1 MPNYVINK
9 VTCDN
14 MDELKKLLL
23 NKDEN
28 VDFNIIIPKPKDL
41 DIASGS
47 HSYDIQSRYFHTEE
61 AERKLAKQRRII
73 GNVLEILYNN
83 TMTQEEFVKKVMADE
98 KLIKKIKAFK
108 GWYSRKSKN
117 IKYAMKKKELTETL
131 ENYIKGFFNIKR
143 YGKRDWY
150 DWSIENWGT
159 KWNACATVVDSDAI
173 EFQTAWST
181 PIPVFVELSKRLKDI
196 TITVDYAD
204 EDIGSNCG
212 TLEILNG
219 AVSRYEP
226 DNPEKFACDIWGYD
240 YAEYCKECEEYEES
254 NNDE

>member
-9 VTCDN
+9 VTCDD

-28 VDFNIIIPKPKDL
+28 VDFNIVIPRPEEL
-41 DIASGS
+41 DVTSGS
-47 HSYDIQSRYFHTEE
+47 HSYDIPSRYFHTEE

-83 TMTQEEFVKKVMADE
+83 TMTQEEFVRKVMADE

-117 IKYAMKKKELTETL
+117 IKYAMKKKELAETL

-143 YGKRDWY
+143 YKARDWY
-150 DWSIENWGT
+150 EWSIENWGT
-159 KWNACATVVDSDAI
+159 KWNGGDTVVDSDII

-181 PIPVFVELSKRLKDI
+181 PVPVFVELSKCMKDVA
-196 TITVDYAD
+196 ITVDYAD

-219 AVSRYEP
+219 EVTESKPE
-226 DNPEKFACDIWGYD
+226 NPRQFACDLWGYD
-240 YAEYCKECEEYEES
+240 ESDFEDEES

>member
-73 GNVLEILYNN
+73 GNVLEMLYNN
-83 TMTQEEFVKKVMADE
+83 TMTQAEFVKKVMADE

-143 YGKRDWY
+143 YGERDWY

-159 KWNACATVVDSDAI
+159 KWNAGDTVVYSDVI

-181 PIPVFVELSKRLKDI
+181 PIPVFVELSKRLKDT
-196 TITVDYAD
+196 TIAVDYAD

-212 TLEILNG
+212 TLEFFNG
-219 AVSRYEP
+219 QMLQFEP
-226 DNPEKFACDIWGYD
+226 ENPRKFACDLWGYD
-240 YAEYCKECEEYEES
+240 ESDFEDEES
-254 NNDE
+254 NND

>member
-9 VTCDN
+9 VTCDD

-28 VDFNIIIPKPKDL
+28 VDFNIVIPRPEEL
-41 DIASGS
+41 DITSGS
-47 HSYDIQSRYFHTEE
+47 HSYDIPSRYFHTEE

-83 TMTQEEFVKKVMADE
+83 TMTQKEFVKTVMADE

-143 YGKRDWY
+143 YGERDWY
-150 DWSIENWGT
+150 DWSIKNWGT
-159 KWNACATVVDSDAI
+159 KWNAGDTVVYSDFI

-181 PIPVFVELSKRLKDI
+181 PIPVFVELSKRLKNVEI
-196 TITVDYAD
+196 NVDYAD

-212 TLEILNG
+212 SLLIING
-219 AVSRYEP
+219 NVHQFEP
-226 DNPEKFACDIWGYD
+226 DNPREFACNMWGYD
-240 YAEYCKECEEYEES
+240 YAEYCKEREE
-254 NNDE
+254 

>member
-1 MPNYVINK
+1 MTNHVINK

-23 NKDEN
+23 NKNEN

-41 DIASGS
+41 DITSGS
-47 HSYDIQSRYFHTEE
+47 HSCDIQSRYFHTEE

-73 GNVLEILYNN
+73 GNVLEILYDN

-143 YGKRDWY
+143 YGERDWY

-159 KWNACATVVDSDAI
+159 KWNAGDTVVYSDVI

-181 PIPVFVELSKRLKDI
+181 PIPVFVELSKRLKNVEI
-196 TITVDYAD
+196 NVDYAD

-212 TLEILNG
+212 SLLIING
-219 AVSRYEP
+219 NVHQFEP
-226 DNPEKFACDIWGYD
+226 DNPREFACNMWGYD
-240 YAEYCKECEEYEES
+240 YDEYCKECEEYEES
-254 NNDE
+254 SND

>member
-28 VDFNIIIPKPKDL
+28 VDFNIIIPRPEDL
-41 DIASGS
+41 NITSGS

-61 AERKLAKQRRII
+61 TERKLAKQRRII
-73 GNVLEILYNN
+73 RNVLEILYNN

-117 IKYAMKKKELTETL
+117 IKYAMKKKELIETL

-143 YGKRDWY
+143 YGEIDWY

-159 KWNACATVVDSDAI
+159 KWNAGDTVVYSDVI
-173 EFQTAWST
+173 EFQTAWPT
-181 PIPVFVELSKRLKDI
+181 PIPVFVELSKRMKDVAI
-196 TITVDYAD
+196 IVHYAD

-212 TLEILNG
+212 TLVIVNG
-219 AVSRYEP
+219 EVSECEP
-226 DNPEKFACDIWGYD
+226 VNPIKFACNMWGYD
-240 YAEYCKECEEYEES
+240 YDEYCKECEEYEG
-254 NNDE
+254 D

>member
-1 MPNYVINK
+1 MTNHVINK

-41 DIASGS
+41 DITSGS
-47 HSYDIQSRYFHTEE
+47 HSCDIQSRYFHTEE

-73 GNVLEILYNN
+73 GNVLEMLYNN
-83 TMTQEEFVKKVMADE
+83 TMTQAEFVKKVMADE

-143 YGKRDWY
+143 YGERDWY

-159 KWNACATVVDSDAI
+159 KWNAGDTVVDSDVI

-219 AVSRYEP
+219 GVSEFK
-226 DNPEKFACDIWGYD
+226 PETPRQFACDLWGYD
-240 YAEYCKECEEYEES
+240 ESDFEDEES

>member
-9 VTCDN
+9 VTCDD

-28 VDFNIIIPKPKDL
+28 VDFNIVIPRPEEL
-41 DIASGS
+41 DITSGS
-47 HSYDIQSRYFHTEE
+47 HSYDIPSRYFHTEE
-61 AERKLAKQRRII
+61 DERKLAKQRRII
-73 GNVLEILYNN
+73 GNVLEMLYNN
-83 TMTQEEFVKKVMADE
+83 TMTQAEFVKKVMADE

-143 YGKRDWY
+143 YGERDWY

-159 KWNACATVVDSDAI
+159 KWNAGDTVVYSDFI

-219 AVSRYEP
+219 GVSRCEP
-226 DNPEKFACDIWGYD
+226 DNPREFACDMWGYD
-240 YAEYCKECEEYEES
+240 YAEYCKECEE
-254 NNDE
+254 

>member
-9 VTCDN
+9 VTCDD

-28 VDFNIIIPKPKDL
+28 VDFNIVIPRPEEL
-41 DIASGS
+41 DITSGS
-47 HSYDIQSRYFHTEE
+47 HSYDIPSRYFHTEE

-83 TMTQEEFVKKVMADE
+83 TMTQKEFVKTVMADE

-143 YGKRDWY
+143 YGERDWY

-159 KWNACATVVDSDAI
+159 KWNAGDTVVYSDII

-181 PIPVFVELSKRLKDI
+181 PIPVFVELSKRLKNVEI
-196 TITVDYAD
+196 NVDYAD

-212 TLEILNG
+212 SLLIING
-219 AVSRYEP
+219 NVHQFEP
-226 DNPEKFACDIWGYD
+226 DNPREFACNMWGYD
-240 YAEYCKECEEYEES
+240 YAEYCKECEE
-254 NNDE
+254 

>member
-1 MPNYVINK
+1 MPNYVINR
-9 VTCDN
+9 VTCDD
-14 MDELKKLLL
+14 MDELRKLLL

-28 VDFNIIIPKPKDL
+28 VDFNIVIPRPEEL
-41 DIASGS
+41 DITSGS
-47 HSYDIQSRYFHTEE
+47 HSYDIPSSYFHTEE

-117 IKYAMKKKELTETL
+117 IKYAMKKNELTETL

-143 YGKRDWY
+143 YGERDWY
-150 DWSIENWGT
+150 DWSIKNWGT
-159 KWNACATVVDSDAI
+159 KWNAGDTVVYSDVI

-181 PIPVFVELSKRLKDI
+181 PIPVFVELSKRLKNVEI
-196 TITVDYAD
+196 NVDYAD

-212 TLEILNG
+212 SLLIING
-219 AVSRYEP
+219 NVHQFEP
-226 DNPEKFACDIWGYD
+226 DNPREFACNMWGYD
-240 YAEYCKECEEYEES
+240 YDEYCKEREE
-254 NNDE
+254 

>member
-9 VTCDN
+9 VTCDD

-28 VDFNIIIPKPKDL
+28 VDFNIVIPRPEEL
-41 DIASGS
+41 DITSGS
-47 HSYDIQSRYFHTEE
+47 HSYDIPSRYFHTEE

-73 GNVLEILYNN
+73 GNVLEMLYDN
-83 TMTQEEFVKKVMADE
+83 TMTQAEFVKKVMADE

-143 YGKRDWY
+143 YGERDWY

-159 KWNACATVVDSDAI
+159 KWNAGDTVVYSDII

-181 PIPVFVELSKRLKDI
+181 PIPVFVELSKRLKNVEI
-196 TITVDYAD
+196 NVDYAD

-212 TLEILNG
+212 SLLIING
-219 AVSRYEP
+219 NVHQFEP
-226 DNPEKFACDIWGYD
+226 DNPREFACNMWGYD
-240 YAEYCKECEEYEES
+240 YDEYCKEREE
-254 NNDE
+254 

>member
-28 VDFNIIIPKPKDL
+28 VDFNIIIPRPEEL

-47 HSYDIQSRYFHTEE
+47 HSYDIQSSYFHTEE

-73 GNVLEILYNN
+73 GNVLEILYDN

-150 DWSIENWGT
+150 EWSIENWGT
-159 KWNACATVVDSDAI
+159 KWNAGATVVDSDVI

-181 PIPVFVELSKRLKDI
+181 PIPVFVELSKRLKDVA
-196 TITVDYAD
+196 ITVDYAD
-204 EDIGSNCG
+204 KDIVSNCG

-219 AVSRYEP
+219 EVTKSKPE
-226 DNPEKFACDIWGYD
+226 NPRQFACDLWGYD
-240 YAEYCKECEEYEES
+240 ES
-254 NNDE
+254 DF

>member
-9 VTCDN
+9 VTCAN

-28 VDFNIIIPKPKDL
+28 VDFNIIIPQPEDL
-41 DIASGS
+41 DITSGS
-47 HSYDIQSRYFHTEE
+47 HSYDIPSKYFFTEE
-61 AERKLAKQRRII
+61 TKRKLEKQRRII
-73 GNVLEILYNN
+73 GNVLEMLYDD
-83 TMTQEEFVKKVMADE
+83 TMTQAEFVQKVLEDK
-98 KLIKKIKAFK
+98 KLIKTIKAFK

-143 YGKRDWY
+143 YGERDWY
-150 DWSIENWGT
+150 DWSIKNWGT
-159 KWNACATVVDSDAI
+159 KWNAGDTVVDSDVI

-196 TITVDYAD
+196 PIIVHYAD

-212 TLEILNG
+212 TLVIVNG
-219 AVSRYEP
+219 NVHQCEP
-226 DNPEKFACDIWGYD
+226 VNPSKFACNMWGRDYD
-240 YAEYCKECEEYEES
+240 EYCKECEEYEG
-254 NNDE
+254 D

>member
-1 MPNYVINK
+1 MPNYVINR
-9 VTCDN
+9 VTCDD

-28 VDFNIIIPKPKDL
+28 VDFNIVIPRPEEL
-41 DIASGS
+41 DITSGS
-47 HSYDIQSRYFHTEE
+47 HSYDIPSRYFHTEE

-73 GNVLEILYNN
+73 GNVLEMLYNN
-83 TMTQEEFVKKVMADE
+83 TMTQAEFVKKVMADE

-117 IKYAMKKKELTETL
+117 IKYAMKKKELTEAL

-143 YGKRDWY
+143 YGERDWY
-150 DWSIENWGT
+150 EWSIENWGT
-159 KWNACATVVDSDAI
+159 KWNAGDTVVYSDVI

-181 PIPVFVELSKRLKDI
+181 PIPVFVELSKRLKNVEI
-196 TITVDYAD
+196 NVDYAD

-212 TLEILNG
+212 SLLIING
-219 AVSRYEP
+219 NVHQFEP
-226 DNPEKFACDIWGYD
+226 DNPREFACNMWSYD

-254 NNDE
+254 SNDE

>member
-9 VTCDN
+9 VTCDD

-28 VDFNIIIPKPKDL
+28 VDFNIVIPRPEEL
-41 DIASGS
+41 DITSGS
-47 HSYDIQSRYFHTEE
+47 HSYDIPSRYFHTEE

-73 GNVLEILYNN
+73 GNVLEMLYNN
-83 TMTQEEFVKKVMADE
+83 TMTQAEFVKKVMADE

-143 YGKRDWY
+143 YGERDWY

-159 KWNACATVVDSDAI
+159 KWNAGDTVVYSDVI

-181 PIPVFVELSKRLKDI
+181 PIPVFVELSKRLKDT
-196 TITVDYAD
+196 TIAVDYAD

-212 TLEILNG
+212 TLEFFNG
-219 AVSRYEP
+219 QMLQFEP
-226 DNPEKFACDIWGYD
+226 ENPRKLACDLWGYD
-240 YAEYCKECEEYEES
+240 ESDFEDEES
-254 NNDE
+254 NND

>member
-1 MPNYVINK
+1 MPNYVINR
-9 VTCDN
+9 VTCDD
-14 MDELKKLLL
+14 MDELRKLLL

-28 VDFNIIIPKPKDL
+28 VDFNIVIPRPEEL
-41 DIASGS
+41 DITSGS
-47 HSYDIQSRYFHTEE
+47 HSYDIPSRYFHTEE

-73 GNVLEILYNN
+73 GNVLEMLYNN
-83 TMTQEEFVKKVMADE
+83 TMTQAEFVKKVMADE

-143 YGKRDWY
+143 YGERDWY

-159 KWNACATVVDSDAI
+159 KWNAGDTVVYSDVI

-181 PIPVFVELSKRLKDI
+181 PIPVFVELSKRLKNVEI
-196 TITVDYAD
+196 NVDYAD

-212 TLEILNG
+212 SLLIING
-219 AVSRYEP
+219 NVHQFEP
-226 DNPEKFACDIWGYD
+226 DNPREFACNMWGYD
-240 YAEYCKECEEYEES
+240 YAEYCKECEE
-254 NNDE
+254 

>member
-1 MPNYVINK
+1 MPNYVINR
-9 VTCDN
+9 VTCDD

-28 VDFNIIIPKPKDL
+28 VDFNIVIPRPEEL
-41 DIASGS
+41 DITSGS
-47 HSYDIQSRYFHTEE
+47 HSYDVQSRYFHTEE

-117 IKYAMKKKELTETL
+117 IKYAMKKKELTEAL

-143 YGKRDWY
+143 YGERDWY
-150 DWSIENWGT
+150 DWSIKNWGT
-159 KWNACATVVDSDAI
+159 KWNAGATVVDSDVI

-196 TITVDYAD
+196 TINVDYAD
-204 EDIGSNCG
+204 KDIGSNCG

-219 AVSRYEP
+219 NVHQFEP
-226 DNPEKFACDIWGYD
+226 ENPEKFACDIWGYD
-240 YAEYCKECEEYEES
+240 YAEFCKECEEYEES

>member
-9 VTCDN
+9 VTCDD

-28 VDFNIIIPKPKDL
+28 VDFNIVIPRPEEL
-41 DIASGS
+41 DITSGS
-47 HSYDIQSRYFHTEE
+47 HSYDIPSRYFHTEE

-83 TMTQEEFVKKVMADE
+83 TMTQEEFVRKVMADE

-143 YGKRDWY
+143 YGERDWY
-150 DWSIENWGT
+150 DRSIENWGT
-159 KWNACATVVDSDAI
+159 KWNAGDTVVYSDVI

-181 PIPVFVELSKRLKDI
+181 PIPVFVELSKRLKNVEI
-196 TITVDYAD
+196 NVDYAD

-212 TLEILNG
+212 SLLIING
-219 AVSRYEP
+219 NVHQFEP
-226 DNPEKFACDIWGYD
+226 DNPREFACNMWGYD
-240 YAEYCKECEEYEES
+240 YAEYCKECEE
-254 NNDE
+254 

>member
-9 VTCDN
+9 VTCDD

-28 VDFNIIIPKPKDL
+28 VDFNIVIPRPEEL
-41 DIASGS
+41 DITSGS
-47 HSYDIQSRYFHTEE
+47 HSYDIPSRYFHTEE

-83 TMTQEEFVKKVMADE
+83 TMTQAEFVKKVMADE

-143 YGKRDWY
+143 YGERDWY

-159 KWNACATVVDSDAI
+159 KWNAGDTVVYSDVI

-181 PIPVFVELSKRLKDI
+181 PIPVFVELSKRLKNVEI
-196 TITVDYAD
+196 NVDYAD

-212 TLEILNG
+212 SLLIING
-219 AVSRYEP
+219 NVHQFEP
-226 DNPEKFACDIWGYD
+226 DNPREFACNMWGYD
-240 YAEYCKECEEYEES
+240 YAEYCKECEEQEG
-254 NNDE
+254 D

>member
-9 VTCDN
+9 VTCDD

-28 VDFNIIIPKPKDL
+28 VDFNIVIPRPEEL
-41 DIASGS
+41 DITSGS
-47 HSYDIQSRYFHTEE
+47 HSYDIPSRYFHTEE

-83 TMTQEEFVKKVMADE
+83 TMTQAEFVKKVMADE
-98 KLIKKIKAFK
+98 KLIKTIKAFK

-143 YGKRDWY
+143 YGERDWY

-159 KWNACATVVDSDAI
+159 KWNAGDTVVYSDVI

-181 PIPVFVELSKRLKDI
+181 PIPVFVELSKRLKNVEI
-196 TITVDYAD
+196 NVDYAD

-212 TLEILNG
+212 SLLIING
-219 AVSRYEP
+219 NVHQFEP
-226 DNPEKFACDIWGYD
+226 DNPREFACNMWGYD
-240 YAEYCKECEEYEES
+240 YAEYCKECEE
-254 NNDE
+254 

>member
-9 VTCDN
+9 VTCDD

-28 VDFNIIIPKPKDL
+28 VDFNIVIPRPEEL
-41 DIASGS
+41 DITSGS
-47 HSYDIQSRYFHTEE
+47 HSYDIPSRYFHTEE

-143 YGKRDWY
+143 YGERDWY
-150 DWSIENWGT
+150 DWSIKNWGT
-159 KWNACATVVDSDAI
+159 KWNAGDTVVYSDII

-181 PIPVFVELSKRLKDI
+181 PIPVFVELSKRLKNVEI
-196 TITVDYAD
+196 NVDYAD

-212 TLEILNG
+212 SLLIING
-219 AVSRYEP
+219 NVHQFEP
-226 DNPEKFACDIWGYD
+226 DNPREFACSMWGYD
-240 YAEYCKECEEYEES
+240 YDEYCKEREE
-254 NNDE
+254 